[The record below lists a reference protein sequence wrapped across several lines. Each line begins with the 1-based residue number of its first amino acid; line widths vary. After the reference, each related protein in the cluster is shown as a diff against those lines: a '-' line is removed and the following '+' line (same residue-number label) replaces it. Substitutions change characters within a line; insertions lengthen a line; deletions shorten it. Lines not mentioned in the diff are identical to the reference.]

1 MACACAA
8 FTARCYRV
16 MEGNLEARRGTYGGN
31 RAENDEESG
40 EKSWTSEGRAEGN
53 GFFWGEGSRH
63 SVHTLLAFVCIVLIK
78 FKKTADYLFLS
89 LLMKTNPNYLY

>member
-1 MACACAA
+1 MACACVAD
-8 FTARCYRV
+8 TARCCWV

-53 GFFWGEGSRH
+53 GFFCPPWGEGSWH
-63 SVHTLLAFVCIVLIK
+63 SVQTLLAFVCIVLI
-78 FKKTADYLFLS
+78 
-89 LLMKTNPNYLY
+89 